1 MNVPRR
7 MTVGILAALPFLP
20 TATARAETRGPA
32 AIVESVEAG
41 YAAEKAGLQPGDEI
55 LSWSRAAS
63 SAADLDQS
71 GRIQSPYDL
80 TEVEF
85 EQTHRGTV
93 ILSGLRGARQTTW
106 TLPRGSWWRITTR
119 PDLPSE
125 AAALY
130 RDGKEKIA
138 AGDLPGGEAL
148 WRTAATDLAAA
159 GDRLRAA
166 WLLERSADKLAQAGK
181 WTAADAAYEAALATL
196 GTEADPLAAVWIL
209 FSWGKSATN
218 QSAWDRA
225 ASCLTRALTLRRK
238 AVPRSLTEAHILV
251 YLGDT
256 AWLRGELAT
265 AETFHRQAMEIYEDL
280 APESLNVASLLNNWA
295 SVLVERGDLNQAEA
309 DFRRADEIMRR
320 LDPGAFLHGLIFA
333 NLGAVMYF
341 RSDLAEAER
350 LFRQALTIYEK
361 QKPDGGE
368 VLNALNNLGEVAH
381 MRGDLAASED
391 LLLRSLRLVEKA
403 GDNRLELVDVLGNL
417 GQVAKDRG
425 DLDVAETRFRRA
437 LEIAEAQVPGSPK
450 LAEAL
455 ASFAALARRRGNY
468 SSARDTLRRAL
479 AIQEQQAPGSF
490 HVAEA
495 LLQIAAVELAS
506 GENLPAAEEGFRR
519 ARALLED
526 QVPGSPALAEAL
538 RGLGELAARRGQ
550 LQQAIEL
557 YRQALMQMEKT
568 GVGTTVH
575 AELLHVLGRAELR
588 AGLAGEGLRHLCA
601 AFDVLDRQRRKLGGT
616 EEVRATFEASTREIY
631 YGCLEALLTAGR
643 PAEAFATLERGR
655 ARSFLDLLAERDL
668 EIPGLAP
675 ETAAERRRIDT
686 EYDRVQAELLAPASA
701 APPGTVE
708 ELQGKLRDLR
718 AQQEQLAARI
728 RRESPR
734 FASLRYPEP
743 LAVDGAR
750 AALDPGTVLLSYS
763 VGPERSFLFVVQP
776 AASGEP
782 GLSVHS
788 LPIGGSALREEVES
802 FRRLLNR
809 LGSDRKALQ
818 AQARHLYDLLVR
830 PAERQITNATRLL
843 VSPDGPLHTLP
854 FAALMRRSRY
864 LAEWKPIHSVLSATV
879 YTEIKRSRP
888 RKTGPA
894 QERLAAFGD
903 PLYPKST
910 QDASADPEVREALR
924 RGAALEPL
932 PATRAE
938 VESIVALYPQA
949 QSYLGREAT
958 EEKAK
963 SIGLES
969 RLVHFACHGLLDE
982 RFPLNSALALTIP
995 EHPAAGQDNGLLQA
1009 WEILESVRLDADLV
1023 TLSACD
1029 TALGKEM
1036 GGEGLVGLTRAFQFA
1051 GARSVLASLWSI
1063 SDTST
1068 AHFMQ
1073 RFYGYLR
1080 SGKTKDEALRA
1091 AQIDQIRGKA
1101 GSSHPYHWA
1110 AFELFGDWR

>member
-1 MNVPRR
+1 
-7 MTVGILAALPFLP
+7 LAAALSWA
-20 TATARAETRGPA
+20 ATAAASGRPRDSGQETGV
-32 AIVESVEAG
+32 IVESVEAG

-63 SAADLDQS
+63 SAADLEPRG

-80 TEVEF
+80 MEVEF
-85 EQTHRGTV
+85 EQTYRWAVT
-93 ILSGLRGARQTTW
+93 LSGLHGSQQTTW

-119 PDLPSE
+119 PGLPSQ

-130 RDGKEKIA
+130 HAGKEKIA

-166 WLLERSADKLAQAGK
+166 WLLERSADKLSKAEK
-181 WTAADAAYEAALATL
+181 WAEADAAYEAALGAL
-196 GTEADPLAAVWIL
+196 GPEADPSAAVRIL
-209 FSWGKSATN
+209 ISWGESSIRH
-218 QSAWDRA
+218 SAWDHA
-225 ASCLTRALTLRRK
+225 ASCFDRALALRRK
-238 AVPRSLTEAHILV
+238 AVPGSLSEAEILV
-251 YLGDT
+251 SLGDT
-256 AWLRGELAT
+256 AWLRGDLAA

-295 SVLVERGDLNQAEA
+295 SVLVERGDLNRAEA
-309 DFRRADEIMRR
+309 DFRRADEILRR
-320 LDPGAFLHGLIFA
+320 LDPGAFLHGLIFG

-341 RSDLAEAER
+341 RGDLAEAER

-368 VLNALNNLGEVAH
+368 ALNALNNLGEVAH
-381 MRGDLAASED
+381 MRGDLATSED
-391 LLLRSLRLVEKA
+391 LLLRSLHLVEKA
-403 GDNRLELVDVLGNL
+403 GTRLALVGVLGSL
-417 GQVAKDRG
+417 GRVARDRG

-437 LEIAEAQVPGSPK
+437 LEIAEAQVPGSPL
-450 LAEAL
+450 LADAL
-455 ASFAALARRRGNY
+455 TSFADLARRRGDY
-468 SSARDTLRRAL
+468 TSARDALRRAL

-490 HVAEA
+490 HVAEV
-495 LLQIAAVELAS
+495 LLQLAAVELAS
-506 GENLPAAEEGFRR
+506 GENLAAAEDGFRR

-557 YRQALMQMEKT
+557 YRQALTQVEKT
-568 GVGTTVH
+568 GVGTAAH
-575 AELLHVLGRAELR
+575 AELLHVLGRAERR
-588 AGLAGEGLRHLCA
+588 AALAGEGLRHLCA

-616 EEVRATFEASTREIY
+616 EEVRAAFETSTREIY
-631 YGCLEALLTAGR
+631 YGCLEALLAEGR

-675 ETAAERRRIDT
+675 ETEAERRRIGA
-686 EYDRVQAELLAPASA
+686 EYDRVQAELLASASA
-701 APPGTVE
+701 SPPAAFE
-708 ELQGKLRDLR
+708 ELQEKLRDLR
-718 AQQEQLAARI
+718 TQQERLAARI

-743 LAVDGAR
+743 LALNGAG

-763 VGPERSFLFVVQP
+763 VGPERSFLFVVRP
-776 AASGEP
+776 AVSGEP
-782 GLSVHS
+782 GLTVHS
-788 LPIGGSALREEVES
+788 IAIGESALRGEVES
-802 FRRLLNR
+802 FRRLLKR
-809 LGSDRKALQ
+809 PGSDRAALK
-818 AQARHLYDLLVR
+818 AQARRLYDLLVR
-830 PAERQITNATRLL
+830 PAEGQITRATRLL

-864 LAEWKPIHSVLSATV
+864 LVQWKPIHSVLSATV
-879 YTEIKRSRP
+879 YAELARSRP
-888 RKTGPA
+888 GR
-894 QERLAAFGD
+894 QEPGEQRLTAFGD
-903 PLYPKST
+903 PVYPSI
-910 QDASADPEVREALR
+910 APAVAADPEVREAVR
-924 RGAALEPL
+924 RGLALKPL
-932 PATRAE
+932 PETRLE
-938 VESIVALYPQA
+938 VESIADLYPQA
-949 QSYLGREAT
+949 QTYLGRDAT
-958 EEKAK
+958 EERAK
-963 SIGLES
+963 SLGPET

-982 RFPLNSALALTIP
+982 RFPLNSALALAIP
-995 EHPAAGQDNGLLQA
+995 EHPAPGQDNGLLQA

-1036 GGEGLVGLTRAFQFA
+1036 GGEGLVGVTRAFQFA

-1063 SDTST
+1063 SDVST
-1068 AHFMQ
+1068 ARFMK

-1080 SGKTKDEALRA
+1080 GGRTKDEALRA
-1091 AQIDQIRGKA
+1091 AQIDQIREKSA
-1101 GSSHPYHWA
+1101 SSHPFHWA